1 MLAIL
6 VYVAYS
12 RSLLPCMN
20 QRLRLSPMILHY
32 FLHFKC
38 TFLPAYTEGWN
49 KNMIHDKTNATYL
62 LGSEPKSEV
71 ACLSRY

>member
-20 QRLRLSPMILHY
+20 HRLRLSPMILHY

-38 TFLPAYTEGWN
+38 TFLPAYTEGWS
-49 KNMIHDKTNATYL
+49 KNMILDKSTTTYL
-62 LGSEPKSEV
+62 LGRGPKSKV